1 MLISMDKIVR
11 LDTVDQ
17 YNNLYGLE
25 TLHPLVSVVDLTKA
39 TKIVNHIQ
47 MNYGVYALYLKLN
60 KSCNL
65 RYGRKSYDYQEGTI
79 VSFAPGQTV
88 SVDMIGEEMT
98 PEVYGIVF
106 HPDLIRGTSLGKNIG
121 SYTFFSYAVNEA
133 LHVSEEERKIV
144 IDCLKKIEME
154 LEHAIDRHSKLLI
167 SINIELLLNYCMRFY
182 ERQFITRSDADR
194 DSLTRFEQ
202 LLNDYFQNNISLQE
216 GLPSVKYFADKI
228 CLSPNYFGDM
238 IKKETGKTPQEHIQN
253 KVISLAK
260 SHILETNETIS
271 QIAYSLGFQ
280 YPQHLSRLFK
290 KKVGCTPNEYRQQQ
304 GQSV

>member
-1 MLISMDKIVR
+1 MDKIVR

-133 LHVSEEERKIV
+133 LHVAYAVK
-144 IDCLKKIEME
+144 
-154 LEHAIDRHSKLLI
+154 
-167 SINIELLLNYCMRFY
+167 
-182 ERQFITRSDADR
+182 
-194 DSLTRFEQ
+194 
-202 LLNDYFQNNISLQE
+202 QE
-216 GLPSVKYFADKI
+216 
-228 CLSPNYFGDM
+228 
-238 IKKETGKTPQEHIQN
+238 N
-253 KVISLAK
+253 K
-260 SHILETNETIS
+260 
-271 QIAYSLGFQ
+271 
-280 YPQHLSRLFK
+280 
-290 KKVGCTPNEYRQQQ
+290 YRQTPDPLAFHNKYGASSCQNDQ
-304 GQSV
+304 CIQ